1 YHYEFLDRPEG
12 GISDEDYKRDHL
24 TQDFQHQLNFFSK
37 HSKII
42 IIDTPMFEVRHG
54 EAYRLSKNIEL
65 GENIEG

>member
-1 YHYEFLDRPEG
+1 MQFIR
-12 GISDEDYKRDHL
+12 S
-24 TQDFQHQLNFFSK
+24 QDNCIHFSK

-65 GENIEG
+65 GENIEGIKTNYTIQVGLTKIMMDS